1 MRGLPI
7 PLSRLLPLLCSF
19 KQKRVKR
26 IIDGKGS
33 GGECEVL
40 RSIDGK
46 RGGGDVRSF
55 GALMEREGEGGCA
68 VRRTVDGKRGV
79 GNG

>member
-1 MRGLPI
+1 MERG
-7 PLSRLLPLLCSF
+7 
-19 KQKRVKR
+19 
-26 IIDGKGS
+26 
-33 GGECEVL
+33 GGGGGGGPGGEVL

-55 GALMEREGEGGCA
+55 GALMERVGEGGCA